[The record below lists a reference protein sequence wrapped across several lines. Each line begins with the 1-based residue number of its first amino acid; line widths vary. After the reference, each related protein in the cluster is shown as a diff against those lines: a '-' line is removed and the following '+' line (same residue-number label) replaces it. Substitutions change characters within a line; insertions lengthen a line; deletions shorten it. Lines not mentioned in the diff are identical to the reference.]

1 MIRLFILW
9 LDEWFTDAGRTPPTW
24 LQRWIDRD
32 PKLHQDRTRM
42 SELEDQLRSQARSE
56 WIRAEGFYRKSDN
69 SKWQPRSPLANRT
82 VDGRRK
88 PSAWLDPLTTQRSVR
103 WAIALGSIAIL
114 ASGWAYWSR
123 RPDGHLPASISP
135 NEVVDSN
142 PSSPSTLEASI
153 PGSNLSPVVPE
164 SRAQWR
170 RSTQAARDL
179 LARSLEGTETLPSW
193 TQRAMT
199 DRYRKEL
206 NAFRDEFSGAT
217 RFFAVRLPMA
227 GLKLLTS
234 EASIPEPR

>member
-1 MIRLFILW
+1 MIRFLILW
-9 LDEWFTDAGRTPPTW
+9 LDEWYTDAGRTPPTW

-42 SELEDQLRSQARSE
+42 SDLEEQLRSQARTE
-56 WIRAEGFYRKSDN
+56 WTRAEGIYRKSDN

-88 PSAWLDPLTTQRSVR
+88 PSAWLDPLTTRRSVR

-114 ASGWAYWSR
+114 ASGWAYWSS
-123 RPDGHLPASISP
+123 HPASRLSVT
-135 NEVVDSN
+135 NSLNKAVVSN
-142 PSSPSTLEASI
+142 SSSPSTLGASI
-153 PGSNLSPVVPE
+153 PGSDLSPVVPA
-164 SRAQWR
+164 SRAQWL
-170 RSTQAARDL
+170 RSKQAAQDL
-179 LARSLEGTETLPSW
+179 LARSLERTETLPSW
-193 TQRAMT
+193 TQRAMA

-206 NAFRDEFSGAT
+206 NAFRDEFGGAT
-217 RFFAVRLPMA
+217 RFFAVRLPLA